1 MAVRMDFRGIF
12 IVFAGPNYN
21 IKTAVTKTH
30 SDGTVHSQSLP
41 ETQLS
46 FDSGKKKLHMASVLT
61 AYPLVDKTII
71 AYYWQLK
78 DRKSF
83 RKSNLLL
90 KRGAIKSCHLKVCN
104 SSKPFFCAHHWIQL
118 SGYLTWH
125 KPVLTV
131 CSRGNREFR
140 KVANFGPNSKLSNN
154 LLPLCCR
161 NVRTVQQLVTGFL

>member
-1 MAVRMDFRGIF
+1 M
-12 IVFAGPNYN
+12 
-21 IKTAVTKTH
+21 
-30 SDGTVHSQSLP
+30 HSQSLP

-46 FDSGKKKLHMASVLT
+46 FDSGKKKLHMACLLI

-78 DRKSF
+78 DRKSL
-83 RKSNLLL
+83 RTNKLQL
-90 KRGAIKSCHLKVCN
+90 KRGAIKSRHTKVCK
-104 SSKPFFCAHHWIQL
+104 SSKPFFCAHLWIQL

-131 CSRGNREFR
+131 SSKGNREFR
-140 KVANFGPNSKLSNN
+140 EVANLGPNSKPSSN

-161 NVRTVQQLVTGFL
+161 NVRTVQLRMTGFLWHKQHFFLIIR

>member
-12 IVFAGPNYN
+12 NVFAGPNYN
-21 IKTAVTKTH
+21 IKTAATKTH
-30 SDGTVHSQSLP
+30 SDGKVHLQS
-41 ETQLS
+41 
-46 FDSGKKKLHMASVLT
+46 HMACVLT

-78 DRKSF
+78 DRKSL

-90 KRGAIKSCHLKVCN
+90 KRGAIKSCHMKVCK
-104 SSKPFFCAHHWIQL
+104 SSKPFFCAHLWIQL

-131 CSRGNREFR
+131 CSEGNREFR
-140 KVANFGPNSKLSNN
+140 KVANFWPNSKLSSN

-161 NVRTVQQLVTGFL
+161 NVRTVQLRVTGFL